1 MTQQEHSTPAGSKN
15 GVFCALGAYLAW
27 GLFPLYWHPLASVP
41 AIQILGHRLLWSAV
55 LVFGILM
62 VQRNWGWVRQVIA
75 DKRILGFFLM
85 SSTILSSNWLL
96 YIWAVNNGHVI
107 ESSLGYF
114 INPLM
119 SVLLG
124 RVMLNERLSRMQ
136 LLAITLATLGVVWL
150 TWQGGRVPWIALGLA
165 ITFSVYGFLRK
176 IGRLPSLEG
185 LALETFLMLP
195 LAIAV
200 LCWFEWQGTGSF
212 GHAGWGISTLLIGSG
227 IVTAIP
233 LLWFAAGAR
242 QLTLTTLGL
251 LQYVAPTCQFLLGV
265 WVFHE
270 PFDSMR
276 LVGYILIWSGLVVYS
291 GAGLWSVW
299 NKRRLAGQV
308 G

>member
-1 MTQQEHSTPAGSKN
+1 MNDAATHSKN
-15 GVFCALGAYLAW
+15 GVISAICAYMAW
-27 GLFPLYWHPLASVP
+27 GLFPLYWHMLAGVP
-41 AIQILGHRLLWSAV
+41 ATQILGHRLVWSAV
-55 LVFGILM
+55 LVFIILM
-62 VQRNWGWVRQVIA
+62 VQRNWGWVRQVAA
-75 DKRILGFFLM
+75 DKRILGFFML
-85 SSTILSSNWLL
+85 STTILSSNWLL

-124 RVMLNERLSRMQ
+124 RVMLGERLSRMQ
-136 LLAITLATLGVVWL
+136 LLAIGLATLGVLWL

-195 LAIAV
+195 LALGA
-200 LCWFEWQGTGSF
+200 LLWFEWQGTGSF
-212 GHAGWGISTLLIGSG
+212 GHAGLNTSLLLAGAG
-227 IVTAIP
+227 VVTAVP

-251 LQYVAPTCQFLLGV
+251 LQYIAPTCQFLLGV
-265 WVFHE
+265 WFFHE
-270 PFDSMR
+270 PFGGLR
-276 LVGYILIWSGLVVYS
+276 LLGYVLIWSGLAVYT
-291 GAGLWSVW
+291 GTGLWSLY
-299 NKRRLAGQV
+299 RRRSAQES
-308 G
+308 